1 MILQDV
7 IRLQQSGRIGEALL
21 AARRLARKETRN
33 ADLFLF
39 LGMLQAQSSQI
50 DKAAESFRRAVQ
62 IRPDF
67 LEARYN
73 LAYACNLL
81 NRHADAVEH
90 YRAVLAKAPN
100 NLDALNNLASSLHK
114 IGRRDEAVEAYR
126 VLARLSAHYPLLEHN
141 LSLILFEMGDRESA
155 LEQARRAEQKTPAS
169 AEVFLNSGNILIA
182 MDRDEEALQAFDRAQ
197 QLAPAAFQVT
207 NNRAAALRKLG
218 RFPAAIEAARSACV
232 LKPESADAC
241 HNLGLILHDAQQ
253 FSEAASVIEKSI
265 GLDAR
270 RADYHYSL
278 GSALGELD
286 KTEDAIAAY
295 GRSLAIKDDCKV
307 FNNRGLLFEKLR
319 KLDDALAD
327 YERAIALE
335 PEFPEVWNNKGVLLA
350 ACRRIDE
357 AFACYDRALEL
368 RPDYADTHVNLAY
381 LQLFIGDFEKGWTS
395 HEWRI
400 RRTETALP
408 MPQGAQL
415 SATDN
420 VSGKRVYV
428 FAEQGLGDTFMF
440 CRYIALLQG
449 RGAHVLFAS
458 QPAIR
463 AMLKSLPTPV
473 EFVDPDLVPA
483 FDFHIMLMSLP
494 LIFGTRLDTVPAHVP
509 YLHAETA
516 RIARWS
522 ERLGSHGFKIGICWQ
537 GNPAFKY
544 DHNRSFAPHEFA
556 PLASLPKVRLISL
569 LKGSVPDGLPEGLK
583 IEHPGEDFDSGAD
596 AFLDTAAVM
605 AGLDLVVTSDTSIA
619 HLAGAL
625 GVRTFVALGYT
636 PEWRWLAEGGRS
648 PWYPTIRLFRQ
659 GTPGDWSGV
668 FNEIRLV
675 LEDELASSSL

>member
-1 MILQDV
+1 MTLQDV
-7 IRLQQSGRIGEALL
+7 IRLQQSGRIGEALS

-39 LGMLQAQSSQI
+39 LGMLQAQSSEI
-50 DKAAESFRRAVQ
+50 EKAAESFRRAVQ

-81 NRHADAVEH
+81 NRHAEAVEH
-90 YRAVLAKAPN
+90 YRAVLAKASH

-126 VLARLSAHYPLLEHN
+126 ALARLSAHYPLLEHN
-141 LSLILFEMGDRESA
+141 LSLVLFEMGDWESA

-197 QLAPAAFQVT
+197 QIAPADFQVT

-218 RFPAAIEAARSACV
+218 RFPVAIDAARTAC
-232 LKPESADAC
+232 LLRPESADVW

-253 FSEAASVIEKSI
+253 FSEAASAIEKAI
-265 GLDAR
+265 GLDAS
-270 RADYHYSL
+270 RADYHYSF
-278 GSALGELD
+278 GRTLGELD

-295 GRSLAIKDDCKV
+295 GRSVAIKDDCKA
-307 FNNRGLLFEKLR
+307 FNNRGALFEKLH
-319 KLDDALAD
+319 KLDEALAD
-327 YERAIALE
+327 YERAIALD
-335 PEFPEVWNNKGVLLA
+335 PEFPEAWNNKGVLLA

-368 RPDYADTHVNLAY
+368 RPDFADAHVNLAY
-381 LQLFIGDFEKGWTS
+381 LQLFMGDFEKGWIS
-395 HEWRI
+395 HEWRS
-400 RRTETALP
+400 RRAETAPP
-408 MPQGAQL
+408 MFTGAQL
-415 SATDN
+415 SAADD

-440 CRYIALLQG
+440 CRYIALLQA
-449 RGAHVLFAS
+449 RGAHVLLAS

-473 EFVDPDLVPA
+473 EFVEPDEVPA
-483 FDFHIMLMSLP
+483 FDFHIKSMSLP
-494 LIFGTRLDTVPAHVP
+494 LIFGTRLDTVPANVP
-509 YLHAETA
+509 YLHAEAA
-516 RIARWS
+516 RMARWR
-522 ERLGSHGFKIGICWQ
+522 ERIGSHGFKIGICWQ

-544 DHNRSFAPHEFA
+544 DHDRSFAAHEFA
-556 PLASLPKVRLISL
+556 PLASLPGVRLISL
-569 LKGSVPDGLPEGLK
+569 LKGSVPAGLPEGLQ
-583 IEHPGEDFDSGAD
+583 IEHPGKDFDSGGD

-625 GVRTFVALGYT
+625 GVRTFVALGYV
-636 PEWRWLAEGGRS
+636 PEWRWLAEGDRS
-648 PWYPTIRLFRQ
+648 PWYPTLRLFRQ
-659 GTPGDWSGV
+659 GARGDWSGV
-668 FNEIRLV
+668 FSEIRLV
-675 LEDELASSSL
+675 LADELASSSF

>member
-1 MILQDV
+1 MTLQDV

-126 VLARLSAHYPLLEHN
+126 ALARLSAHYPLLEHN
-141 LSLILFEMGDRESA
+141 LSLVLFEMGDRESA

-197 QLAPAAFQVT
+197 QLAPADFQVT

-232 LKPESADAC
+232 LKPESADAW

-278 GSALGELD
+278 GRALGELD

-295 GRSLAIKDDCKV
+295 GRSVAIKDDCKA
-307 FNNRGLLFEKLR
+307 FNNRGALFEKLR

-408 MPQGAQL
+408 MPQGVQL

-473 EFVDPDLVPA
+473 EFVDPDEVPA
-483 FDFHIMLMSLP
+483 FDFHIMSMSLP

-516 RIARWS
+516 RIAQWS

-544 DHNRSFAPHEFA
+544 DHNRSFTPHEFA
-556 PLASLPKVRLISL
+556 PLASLPNVRLISL

-625 GVRTFVALGYT
+625 GVRTFVALSYT
-636 PEWRWLAEGGRS
+636 PEWRWLAEGDRS

-675 LEDELASSSL
+675 LENELASSSL